1 MSKRIERIRRIET
14 KRPRIRVEMAP
25 AEVDDPAAREHAV
38 SFLMTLLDRIERG
51 EA

>member
-1 MSKRIERIRRIET
+1 MSKRIARVRRIEA
-14 KRPRIRVEMAP
+14 KRPRVRVEMMP

-38 SFLMTLLDRIERG
+38 SFLMTLLDRLERG